1 MVTKLDY
8 EQALATKALSERVGY
23 PIPDWVEPIIS
34 EYVTQSLEKDIL
46 PMFAASVPTNIDTE
60 CQEHKITVGLEYTDR
75 ILTRIGIS
83 RDASLIE
90 SFGKVVSIPLATTIV
105 DPVCDLRNKRRRWD
119 KGFAVHFDDGK
130 VIDEPSAQQ
139 TMVEALRHM
148 GLERV
153 SQYNGETFAGFRL
166 VSRVKDERDKQA
178 RQKYADGW
186 WIYVCMNNERKIK
199 CLKSVAKYLG
209 IAITIEMHN
218 SETNPQPPSTGRRR
232 GEGRAYFSL
241 NGSPYL
247 PMNRII
253 HLAVEQFLKQM
264 PDATLEDLKQ
274 YFPSDL
280 CSGLGIVA
288 SIEAIEQRMK
298 FFTSERMRWFLDED
312 EILTSGDGIRFAVCR
327 YWKSEW
333 NGALIKHLKEQLGWT
348 VEAAE

>member
-60 CQEHKITVGLEYTDR
+60 CQEHKITV
-75 ILTRIGIS
+75 
-83 RDASLIE
+83 
-90 SFGKVVSIPLATTIV
+90 
-105 DPVCDLRNKRRRWD
+105 
-119 KGFAVHFDDGK
+119 
-130 VIDEPSAQQ
+130 
-139 TMVEALRHM
+139 

-298 FFTSERMRWFLDED
+298 FFTSERMRWFLNED

>member
-8 EQALATKALSERVGY
+8 EQALVTKALSERTGY

-46 PMFAASVPTNIDTE
+46 PMFAASVPTSIDTE

-83 RDASLIE
+83 RDASLIDG
-90 SFGKVVSIPLATTIV
+90 FVKVVSIPLATTV
-105 DPVCDLRNKRRRWD
+105 DPVCDLGNKRRRWD
-119 KGFAVHFDDGK
+119 KGFAVHFEDGK

-166 VSRVKDERDKQA
+166 VDRVKDERDKQA

-186 WIYVCMNNERKIK
+186 WVYVCMNNERKIK
-199 CLKSVAKYLG
+199 CLKGVAKYLG
-209 IAITIEMHN
+209 IPITIEMHD
-218 SETNPQPPSTGRRR
+218 SETNPQSPCTGRRR

-247 PMNRII
+247 SMNRII
-253 HLAVEQFLKQM
+253 HLAVVQFVKQM
-264 PDATLEDLKQ
+264 PEATFEDIQQ
-274 YFPSDL
+274 YFPSSL

-288 SIEAIEQRMK
+288 SLEAIEQRMK
-298 FFTSERMRWFLDED
+298 IFTSERMRWFLDED

-348 VEAAE
+348 VEAAQ